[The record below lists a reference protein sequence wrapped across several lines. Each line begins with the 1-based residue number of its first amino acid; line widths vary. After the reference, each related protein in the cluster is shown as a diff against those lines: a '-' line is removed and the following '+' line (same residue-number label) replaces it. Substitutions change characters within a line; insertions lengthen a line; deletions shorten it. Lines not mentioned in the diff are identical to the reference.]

1 MMPNARKM
9 LKLSGGLSIFTGFI
23 ITFVGFYFMANGM
36 SLNSVTPDTEEAVLR
51 TMRYISAGGMYM
63 MVFGVYSIYA
73 GFRGL
78 MNAQD
83 SEYIRTLKNLGYI
96 YVALCVLNII
106 IIIIVADVI
115 TPMNIAICVVP
126 VIISLIYTAGAVIQG
141 KCN

>member
-83 SEYIRTLKNLGYI
+83 SEYIRTLKNIGYI